1 MKTPAE
7 HENVLTLAN
16 ALGIDEGRAVTL
28 LSSGVAVTPGPR
40 ECDQFCADLITSL
53 LRRTFAEVGADV
65 SAVAVE
71 VVVGD
76 APRRTEA
83 LVAVFVQMDS
93 TRAIIGHDRPGSPSG
108 ADVHR
113 VLCLLTACYA
123 AATVTRS
130 IVGSTIAPARYPIV
144 VDLAELL
151 GEDLPALRRTT
162 EFGVAFLAGA
172 GAIGNSILLG
182 LSCLNTSGTLLVA
195 DPDSV
200 SAGNLNR
207 CFYFSDLD
215 IRHPKAAALCERA
228 GPEVPRVRLVPHAAR
243 LQDVPGADHIERL
256 IVAVDSRRA
265 RRHLQEQIPRTVFDA
280 STTGIAEVVL
290 HFNDVSQR
298 QHACLSCVY
307 RAEAVEDA
315 HERHVAEALGVSV
328 ADVRTHHIDAR
339 AAAAIKT
346 KYPSLSNI
354 EGEAYDTL
362 FKQLC
367 GQQLLSGPQGAR
379 VLAPFAFVSVLAG
392 AFLALEF
399 VRRCAR
405 GDAVAPFNYWRA
417 SPWTN
422 PVMALRQVRAAEP
435 TCTFCRDPVLKQV
448 ADELW
453 PLTASAV
460 TEEGSAAAS

>member
-16 ALGIDEGRAVTL
+16 ALGIDEAHAVTL
-28 LSSGVAVTPGPR
+28 LSAGVAVTPGPR
-40 ECDQFCADLITSL
+40 ECDQFCAGLITSL
-53 LRRTFAEVGADV
+53 LRRTFAEVGTDV
-65 SAVAVE
+65 SAAAVE

-76 APRRTEA
+76 APRRTGA
-83 LVAVFVQMDS
+83 PAAVFVQMDP
-93 TRAIIGHDRPGSPSG
+93 TRAVIGHDRPGSPSG

-113 VLCLLTACYA
+113 VLCLLAACYA

-130 IVGSTIAPARYPIV
+130 IVGSTIAPARYPLV

-172 GAIGNSILLG
+172 GAIGNSFVLG

-215 IRHPKAAALCERA
+215 VRHPKAAALCERA
-228 GPEVPRVRLVPHAAR
+228 APEVPRVRLVPHATR

-290 HFNDVSQR
+290 HFNDVTQR

-307 RAEAVEDA
+307 RAEAAEDA
-315 HERHVAEALGVSV
+315 HERHVAEALGVSL

-367 GQQLLSGPQGAR
+367 GQQLLSGPEGAQ

-405 GDAVAPFNYWRA
+405 GDVVAPFNYWRA

-453 PLTASAV
+453 PPILHRP
-460 TEEGSAAAS
+460 